1 MRYDESDKRLA
12 KFGDKLQSL
21 TGTEAGHV
29 IEETKKLPL

>member
-1 MRYDESDKRLA
+1 MTNRTKRLA

-21 TGTEAGHV
+21 TGTEADHV